1 MEEDH
6 VFGVEERTFLTFRQ
20 VFARALQA
28 RVLRAQ
34 TNLMELG
41 ILFVESTES
50 ILGGATL
57 NISSLMRIDGIGG
70 RNSRTGFNSFTL
82 DMVLWGGH
90 VCGRKEN

>member
-1 MEEDH
+1 MEEDL

-20 VFARALQA
+20 VFARTLQA

-34 TNLMELG
+34 ANLMELG
-41 ILFVESTES
+41 ILFVES

-57 NISSLMRIDGIGG
+57 DISSLMRIDGIGG
-70 RNSRTGFNSFTL
+70 RNRRTGFNSFTL

-90 VCGRKEN
+90 VCSRKEN